1 MITMNNNSA
10 VVDYKIESKSAQL
23 VSDDTQN
30 TDFTQIACCAFGDQS
45 EETSKRQD
53 RSDRIL
59 ESTTLEHE
67 PSGSVK
73 HFFARVFGI
82 K

>member
-1 MITMNNNSA
+1 MNNNSA
-10 VVDYKIESKSAQL
+10 VVDYQTESESAQL
-23 VSDDTQN
+23 VTDDTQN
-30 TDFTQIACCAFGDQS
+30 TDFTQIACCAFGDKS
-45 EETSKRQD
+45 VETGKRQD

-59 ESTTLEHE
+59 ESTPTEQA

-73 HFFARVFGI
+73 HFFARVFGF